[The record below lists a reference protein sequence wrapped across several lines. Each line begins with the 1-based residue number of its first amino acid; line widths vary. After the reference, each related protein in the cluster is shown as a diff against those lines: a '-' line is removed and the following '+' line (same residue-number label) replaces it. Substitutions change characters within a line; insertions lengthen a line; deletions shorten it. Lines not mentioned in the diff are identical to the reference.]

1 MENENNENLDINNG
15 AQIET
20 EVQKPV
26 SKWKKGWRKEIIDW
40 VEAIVIAVVVAL
52 FLRHFVLTL
61 ALVSGESM
69 ETTLSD
75 GDRLYVN
82 KLFYTPQKGDV
93 VIVES
98 EKHVD
103 ENGKILPLVKRVIAT
118 EGDTI
123 YIDPLTNDVYVN
135 DKLLEEDYIKGRTV
149 INGAAYGAEGKI
161 IACDDR
167 VDKKVA
173 AEYMRD
179 DYSRENPIVIG
190 KDECFVMGDNRENS
204 SDSRNFGTFKYD
216 EVVGHA
222 LFRFWPISDA
232 LGL

>member
-1 MENENNENLDINNG
+1 MENENFDMNG
-15 AQIET
+15 GTEAET
-20 EVQKPV
+20 VPQKTV

-40 VEAIVIAVVVAL
+40 IEAIAIAVVVAL

-82 KLFYTPQKGDV
+82 KLFYTPEKGDV

-103 ENGKILPLVKRVIAT
+103 SDGKILPLVKRVIAT
-118 EGDTI
+118 EGDTV
-123 YIDPLTNDVYVN
+123 YIDPMTYEVYVN

-149 INGAAYGAEGKI
+149 INGAAYGTDGKI

-167 VDKKVA
+167 VDKRIA
-173 AEYMRD
+173 AEYTRD

-222 LFRFWPISDA
+222 IFRFWPLSDVS
-232 LGL
+232 GL